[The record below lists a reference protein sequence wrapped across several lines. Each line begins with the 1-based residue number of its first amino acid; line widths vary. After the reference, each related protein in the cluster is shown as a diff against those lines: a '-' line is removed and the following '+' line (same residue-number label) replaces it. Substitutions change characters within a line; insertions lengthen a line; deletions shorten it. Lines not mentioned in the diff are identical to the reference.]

1 MGALLYAL
9 VALVVMV
16 LFLLLFVVLAVVFL
30 LFFVILFVLP
40 ILVSEIIA
48 SLVPAPLHTIILDLI
63 ACSCCCLGSPS
74 DWAPELRGVA
84 KHTPSICKSRKLA
97 VTE

>member
-63 ACSCCCLGSPS
+63 ACSCCCLQS